1 MKTLEKV
8 SDFVGKYMAAIV
20 IAVAALALLAP
31 GTVSFIKTS
40 YVNYLLGIR
49 T

>member
-20 IAVAALALLAP
+20 IVVAEMCIRDRASSLEERS
-31 GTVSFIKTS
+31 SFS
-40 YVNYLLGIR
+40 S
-49 T
+49 